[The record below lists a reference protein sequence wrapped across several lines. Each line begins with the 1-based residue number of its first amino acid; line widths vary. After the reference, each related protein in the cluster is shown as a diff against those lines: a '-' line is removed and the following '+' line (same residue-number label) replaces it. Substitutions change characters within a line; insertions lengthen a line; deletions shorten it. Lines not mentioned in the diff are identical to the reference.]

1 MPTLQILIIFLS
13 CFFFIPDHIGTTSAA
28 ACAESAC
35 SSSYISS
42 IPIKFPFQLKTLEPS
57 RCGYEG
63 FDVSCNK
70 SNHSQ
75 TLLTLPSSGDFIVQG
90 IYYLRQRL
98 VIADPA
104 NCLPRWF
111 LEHDFSLIG
120 SPFSFIHG
128 LENYTFLNCSYQVET
143 SYESISCLSNEL
155 YKVIGVS
162 SKSINFSAPSLCSVI
177 STALVPLSGSFE
189 SDGWDLLNYYF
200 ELAWD
205 VPDCRFCEQSGNVCG
220 FKDGKSSELKC
231 SSTYSSKKGLSGIAK
246 YAFMAF
252 TGIIAIIFILALV
265 LGLRDSRRAHQPMTE
280 LSTVTD
286 RRPLVIRIGLDDATI
301 ESYPKTQLGD
311 SWELPKPND
320 NTCPICLGTYKPKET
335 LRTISECNHYF
346 HASCVDEWLKVSA
359 TCPLCRNP
367 SKGNKI
373 SHLATEA

>member
-1 MPTLQILIIFLS
+1 MPTLQILIIFPL
-13 CFFFIPDHIGTTSAA
+13 CFFFFIPDHIGTARAA

-42 IPIKFPFQLKTLEPS
+42 IPIRFPFQLKTLEPS

-70 SNHSQ
+70 SNQSQ

-90 IYYLRQRL
+90 IYYLSQRL

-104 NCLPRWF
+104 NCLPRRF

-120 SPFSFIHG
+120 SPFSFVDG
-128 LENYTFLNCSYQVET
+128 LENYTFLNCSYHVET
-143 SYESISCLSNEL
+143 SHGSISCLTNEL
-155 YKVIGVS
+155 YKVIGVP
-162 SKSINFSAPSLCSVI
+162 SKSINFSAPCLCSVI
-177 STALVPLSGSFE
+177 STALVPLSGSFD

-231 SSTYSSKKGLSGIAK
+231 SSLSRTAN
-246 YAFMAF
+246 YAFTAF
-252 TGIIAIIFILALV
+252 TGIIAIIFVVALV
-265 LGLRDSRRAHQPMTE
+265 LQLRDSRRAHQPMTE

-301 ESYPKTQLGD
+301 ESYPKTQLGE

-320 NTCPICLGTYKPKET
+320 NTCPICLGTYKPTET

-346 HASCVDEWLKVSA
+346 HANCVDEWLKVSA